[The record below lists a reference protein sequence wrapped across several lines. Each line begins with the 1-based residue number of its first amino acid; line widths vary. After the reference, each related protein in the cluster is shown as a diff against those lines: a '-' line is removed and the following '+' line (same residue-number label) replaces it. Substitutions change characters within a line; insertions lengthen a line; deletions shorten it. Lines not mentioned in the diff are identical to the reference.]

1 LNREEKNNAIEELI
15 SKMKTP
21 FDNSK
26 ESSWG
31 AIQKKVDSNETPVYS
46 LMNYSKK
53 KFPISL
59 AASIVILL
67 SLALFLYSTRTN
79 TIYSELEQTIQY
91 SDNFEAFLFKK
102 TEFSYIEKNDK
113 RIVKLDGGGIFDVQK
128 GNPFVIETKA
138 GNIEVMGTV
147 FSVNAHGK
155 YLLVKCSEGS
165 VKVSNKRFSQIVE
178 SGESLIISKDY
189 ISTSKIKSFEL
200 SDRKKGILYF
210 SETPLEEVIVQLENE
225 FDISISSQLNLN
237 SLMYTG
243 NFSNSNLDEALDLVT
258 VPMGIKYEINNSKVE
273 LYK

>member
-1 LNREEKNNAIEELI
+1 MNREEKNNAIEELI